1 MTRVSNILESP
12 INNFVF
18 LKIDNLNDWYFDSL
32 FRVRTLSSYER
43 PKRRRLAEKV
53 LRRGQCVW
61 GLSILILTVV
71 GVEKIIAY
79 NDLSPQ
85 NDISKPGQII
95 PLVLG
100 IITVLEGIASAVF
113 PERLPEPSSSMAL
126 ASVSTASP

>member
-1 MTRVSNILESP
+1 
-12 INNFVF
+12 
-18 LKIDNLNDWYFDSL
+18 
-32 FRVRTLSSYER
+32 
-43 PKRRRLAEKV
+43 
-53 LRRGQCVW
+53 
-61 GLSILILTVV
+61 V

-113 PERLPEPSSSMAL
+113 PERLPEPSSSMA
-126 ASVSTASP
+126 